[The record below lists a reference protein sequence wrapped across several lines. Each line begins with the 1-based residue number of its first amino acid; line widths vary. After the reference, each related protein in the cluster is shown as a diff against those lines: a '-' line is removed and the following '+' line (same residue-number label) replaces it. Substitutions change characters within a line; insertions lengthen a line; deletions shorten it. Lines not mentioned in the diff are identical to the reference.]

1 MSCIF
6 YSQFGCL
13 KVTAVLLLVIVTSQG
28 SKLDGRANAVE
39 AESDLKTHTWKDVED
54 YNPEI
59 FRGENYDKTDDD
71 FLNVVQKRGGSC
83 SKAYS
88 CQLLNKTLLQIPI
101 ENMRIACRAG
111 GCFCKIINDGRKPN
125 DCHCFHF
132 WKETKTLT
140 AVN

>member
-59 FRGENYDKTDDD
+59 FRGENYDKSDDD
-71 FLNVVQKRGGSC
+71 FLNVVQKR
-83 SKAYS
+83 SKACSGPEY
-88 CQLLNKTLLQIPI
+88 CQ
-101 ENMRIACRAG
+101 
-111 GCFCKIINDGRKPN
+111 IINNAWSAKSVEDRRAVCNNKRGCRCRPNNGRN
-125 DCHCFHF
+125 GNTCDQCFF
-132 WKETKTLT
+132 L
-140 AVN
+140 